1 MQKKG
6 KKELYKK
13 KVYGQQEAESA
24 AGTDRARN
32 IEAVLQGRQTS
43 GENNGRE
50 QIAANLNLDIN
61 DIITDEHV
69 LRYAQAYNIKK
80 VNSFGYPT
88 SEYDFDV
95 ARAELKKKLMENPDA
110 TVDEII
116 EDEQK
121 VPEPEDNKKY

>member
-6 KKELYKK
+6 KKELRKK
-13 KVYGQQEAESA
+13 KVYGQQQAESA
-24 AGTDRARN
+24 AGTDKARN
-32 IEAVLQGRQTS
+32 IEAAIEGKQTP
-43 GENNGRE
+43 GEENGRE

-61 DIITDEHV
+61 DITNEQV

-88 SEYDFDV
+88 TEYDLDV
-95 ARAELKKKLMENPDA
+95 ARVELEKKLMENPDS
-110 TVDEII
+110 TVDQII